1 MVPALAIFAPWLR
14 QWDLTPDGPA
24 FTTPFLS
31 HLMPVRLEGRP
42 AMLKL
47 SNNQEE
53 REGAHLMVWYDGDGA
68 AEVLA
73 HEGDCLLLERA
84 TGLRSLR
91 AMALSGQDD
100 QACTIICSAVA
111 RLHQLRAKP
120 LPPMLAPL
128 PVWFRQLAPAAA
140 REGGVLAK
148 SAAAAAEL
156 LAKPQ
161 DQTVL
166 HGDIHH
172 DNILDAGPRGWIAI
186 DPKGLYGER
195 GYDYANSFCNPN
207 LAVAGAPGRLARRIE
222 VISAAANL
230 DPSRLLKW
238 VLAYAGLSAAWSLD
252 ESADPTLAL
261 AVATIAANQLQA

>member
-1 MVPALAIFAPWLR
+1 MRPALAIFAPWLQR
-14 QWDLTPDGPA
+14 WNLTPDGAA

-31 HLMPVRLEGRP
+31 HLMPVRQAGRP

-47 SNNQEE
+47 PGNQEE
-53 REGAHLMVWYDGDGA
+53 REGAHLMSWYAGDGA
-68 AEVLA
+68 AKVLA
-73 HEGDCLLLERA
+73 HEGDALLLERA
-84 TGLRSLR
+84 TGPRSLR
-91 AMALSGQDD
+91 AMALGGQDD
-100 QACTIICSAVA
+100 QASVIICAAVA
-111 RLHQLRAKP
+111 RLHRPRPQP

-128 PVWFRQLAPAAA
+128 SIWFRQLAPAAA
-140 REGGVLAK
+140 REGGVLVD

-156 LAKPQ
+156 LVKPQ

-195 GYDYANSFCNPN
+195 AYDYANTFCNPDI
-207 LAVAGAPGRLARRIE
+207 AIATAPGQLARRIE

-230 DPSRLLKW
+230 EPRRLLKW

-252 ESADPTLAL
+252 EGADPL
-261 AVATIAANQLQA
+261 VANVIGTEAE